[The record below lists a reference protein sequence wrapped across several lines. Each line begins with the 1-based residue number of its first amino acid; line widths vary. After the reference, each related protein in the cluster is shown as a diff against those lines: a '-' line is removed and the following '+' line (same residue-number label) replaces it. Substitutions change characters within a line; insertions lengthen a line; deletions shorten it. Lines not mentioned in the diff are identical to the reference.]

1 MHVHPRKHP
10 RKHLPVHKNKNDN
23 TAKSTCTNKKQ
34 KHIYIYIDIYIYICL
49 VHPKICQKIISSQ
62 MGSTFIWFEFFP
74 ALPKAAWVYPVSA
87 RANGIHEPAAPWQRL
102 LTSTKH
108 GPVSVIITC
117 HSCLKCSRFGGFLQ
131 GITLLFNIRQATRFH
146 HGAVVFSVFSPFS
159 PWVSSLKKGYKKDL
173 LTFVAKRSFQRLGLR
188 VRSTIGNS
196 KGI

>member
-1 MHVHPRKHP
+1 
-10 RKHLPVHKNKNDN
+10 
-23 TAKSTCTNKKQ
+23 
-34 KHIYIYIDIYIYICL
+34 
-49 VHPKICQKIISSQ
+49 

-131 GITLLFNIRQATRFH
+131 GITLLFNIQQVTRFH
-146 HGAVVFSVFSPFS
+146 HGAVVFSCIFSFFPMGFFLKERLQKRLAHLRCKTKFS
-159 PWVSSLKKGYKKDL
+159 TVGPPC
-173 LTFVAKRSFQRLGLR
+173 A
-188 VRSTIGNS
+188 
-196 KGI
+196 

>member
-34 KHIYIYIDIYIYICL
+34 KHIYI
-49 VHPKICQKIISSQ
+49 
-62 MGSTFIWFEFFP
+62 
-74 ALPKAAWVYPVSA
+74 PKAAWVYPVSA

-131 GITLLFNIRQATRFH
+131 GITLLFNIRQVTRFH